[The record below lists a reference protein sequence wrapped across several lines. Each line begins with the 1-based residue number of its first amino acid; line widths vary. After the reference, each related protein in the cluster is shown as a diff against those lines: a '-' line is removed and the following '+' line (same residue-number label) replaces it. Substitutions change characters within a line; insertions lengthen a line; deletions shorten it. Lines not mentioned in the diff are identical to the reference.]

1 MDITKLETLLADS
14 GEIVNEHQKN
24 IIEKGEDFNVFSILD
39 LETSETKTHSKFL
52 VALLDPKGNH
62 YYKEKFLAL
71 FLEEIG
77 YSKERNLS
85 SARVETEYYLGK
97 ISKGYKSGGSIDI
110 LITFPSRRA
119 IAIENKINAKDQK
132 NQLYRY
138 SQFKGGDC
146 SLYYLNLFGKSPSKK
161 SLHTLTNSDFE
172 IISYNNQILKWLEK
186 CLYITKDGSILQNAI
201 KQYQIL
207 IKNLTNTMEKP
218 LEDDLNNLISNN
230 LDEAKYIYAHYQKTV
245 DNIREE
251 FRIAVLDKL
260 NSMQIDLEGRLG
272 NPINYNHSQIWL
284 ESKTLEKR
292 GIKFGIESFSGR
304 GHKNGRIFI
313 GIFDSKNSY
322 NSLRDGDYR
331 INKYWPIVSDINTP
345 GNNPL
350 NLSST
355 KILENLSTDKIYF
368 EAMVSEV
375 AKQTKVFIEAYYSEI
390 S

>member
-14 GEIVNEHQKN
+14 REIVNEHQKN

-77 YSKERNLS
+77 YYKERNLS

-110 LITFPSRRA
+110 LITFPSGKA

-218 LEDDLNNLISNN
+218 LEDNLNNLIANN
-230 LDEAKYIYAHYQKTV
+230 LEEAKYINAHYQKTV
-245 DNIREE
+245 DGIREK
-251 FRIAVLDKL
+251 FRFAVMDKL
-260 NSMQIDLEGRLG
+260 NSMPLVVKANLG
-272 NPINYNHSQIWL
+272 NKIHYNHSQIWL
-284 ESKTLEKR
+284 SSDTLDRK
-292 GIKFGIESFSGR
+292 GVKFGIESFSGK

-313 GIFDSKNSY
+313 GIFDVKNNYSPK
-322 NSLRDGDYR
+322 RDGDYR
-331 INKYWPIVSDINTP
+331 LSAYWPIVSDINTP
-345 GNNPL
+345 DNNPL

-355 KILENLSTDKIYF
+355 KILEGLSTDKIYF
-368 EAMVSEV
+368 EKMLNELT
-375 AKQTKVFIEAYYSEI
+375 KQTKAFIEAYYSEI
-390 S
+390 T